1 MTTWVKF
8 QDFQHQKLKKEI
20 LHIRPSGAKYS
31 LNFRYSTDKLSLKV
45 QANPFKK
52 QNLQNVCMNFP
63 EIHITNALYISCN
76 YCTITK
82 KQYDFLV
89 AFRNN

>member
-31 LNFRYSTDKLSLKV
+31 LNFRYSTDKLSRKV
-45 QANPFKK
+45 QSNPFKK
-52 QNLQNVCMNFP
+52 TESAKCLHEFSRNSHNECF
-63 EIHITNALYISCN
+63 IY
-76 YCTITK
+76 
-82 KQYDFLV
+82 FL
-89 AFRNN
+89 